1 MKKPSS
7 HARPKPATKGGASKL
22 RIIGGE
28 WRSRQLPILELEGLR
43 PTTDRVRE
51 TVFNWLNFEVPGAKC
66 LDLFSGSGALGLE
79 ALSRGAKE
87 CTFVELN
94 KAVARQIQT
103 NLSTLNAHNGHVLN
117 MDALSFLQ
125 TEKTPYDIIFLDPPF
140 RKGLLEQILPKL
152 EGNWL
157 SDKAYIYI
165 ERESE
170 NPLTELPEH
179 WQLKKEKR
187 AGQLTFA
194 LYQVLV

>member
-1 MKKPSS
+1 MKKSPSR
-7 HARPKPATKGGASKL
+7 ARPKTASKGGASKL

-28 WRSRQLPILELEGLR
+28 WRSRQLPIIELDGLR

-51 TVFNWLNFEVPGAKC
+51 TVFNWLSFEIPGARC

-94 KAVARQIQT
+94 RSVAQQIER
-103 NLSTLNAHNGHVLN
+103 NLSTLQASNGTVYN
-117 MDALSFLQ
+117 TDALSFLQ
-125 TEKTPYDIIFLDPPF
+125 ANPAPFDVIFLDPPF
-140 RKGLLEQILPKL
+140 RKGLLEQVLPKL
-152 EGNWL
+152 DERWL
-157 SDKAYIYI
+157 AANAYIYI

-170 NPLTELPEH
+170 AQLSQLPDH

-194 LYQVLV
+194 LYQVSA